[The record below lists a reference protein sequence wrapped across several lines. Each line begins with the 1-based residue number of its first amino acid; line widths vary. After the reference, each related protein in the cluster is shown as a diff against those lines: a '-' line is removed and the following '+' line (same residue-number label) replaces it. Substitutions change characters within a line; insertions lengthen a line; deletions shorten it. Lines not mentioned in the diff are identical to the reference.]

1 MEGERT
7 QLRDELA
14 DCQPY
19 EVIDEWQAAV
29 EASSIGAHD
38 STTSAS
44 EWQGADA
51 SQLRRMKSELALALA
66 LFRVTVGAIS
76 VIDAA
81 LSLDRAI
88 DIRPHRNWALGAIMC
103 EAIGGLLT
111 LVGIGGP
118 IGPGI
123 VAEVLVV
130 VAIVSSAPIGLWDA
144 SGRLGYFPALRA
156 MSQLPHRWISIPVA
170 VAASILAV
178 VGNLE
183 WSVDHALA
191 LRIPGS
197 VQVAWFAFQI
207 LSVLAVI
214 IVRVLQSRG

>member
-1 MEGERT
+1 
-7 QLRDELA
+7 
-14 DCQPY
+14 
-19 EVIDEWQAAV
+19 
-29 EASSIGAHD
+29 
-38 STTSAS
+38 
-44 EWQGADA
+44 
-51 SQLRRMKSELALALA
+51 
-66 LFRVTVGAIS
+66 
-76 VIDAA
+76 
-81 LSLDRAI
+81 
-88 DIRPHRNWALGAIMC
+88 MC